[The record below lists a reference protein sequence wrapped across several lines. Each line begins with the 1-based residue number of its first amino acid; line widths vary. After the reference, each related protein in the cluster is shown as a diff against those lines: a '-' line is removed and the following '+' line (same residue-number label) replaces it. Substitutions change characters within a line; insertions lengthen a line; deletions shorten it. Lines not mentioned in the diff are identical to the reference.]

1 MGLRCDPRGSVGL
14 GGAESFSRFLLWE
27 LSFYGTTHT
36 ILTKFSE
43 GFNKSNFTR
52 RLKYGNNQALEND
65 VMDILKKEFI
75 KRLPAGTCEIMKRD
89 AGVLKTRRSS
99 NHNVF
104 NKLLVSF

>member
-1 MGLRCDPRGSVGL
+1 MIPGGLSDSVVLNHFPDSSSGS
-14 GGAESFSRFLLWE
+14 FH
-27 LSFYGTTHT
+27 FYGTTHT

-75 KRLPAGTCEIMKRD
+75 KRLPTGTCEIMKRD
-89 AGVLKTRRSS
+89 AGVLKT
-99 NHNVF
+99 
-104 NKLLVSF
+104 